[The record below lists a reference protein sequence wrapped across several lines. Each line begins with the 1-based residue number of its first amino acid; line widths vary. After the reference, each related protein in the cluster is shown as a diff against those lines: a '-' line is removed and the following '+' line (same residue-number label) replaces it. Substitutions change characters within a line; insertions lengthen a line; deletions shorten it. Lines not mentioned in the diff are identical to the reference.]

1 MMLAT
6 SLLPSGEPSGP
17 GEPKL
22 GIKVWGSEEEATDI
36 GEASRKP
43 LDEPSFAESSPTPG
57 SCTLKDANLRVTH
70 VPDRRGDGAP
80 KSWWSWAFSK
90 RFVRFRIKGAGL
102 TDCRAAQ
109 ASEPVPRNEEATAL
123 TGARGRRSEDGGPAS
138 AVAAAAPPR
147 CSRPST
153 EFGVR
158 AENGLRRCS
167 IGSSRAARWGV
178 RGPAAAA
185 VTAPFGC
192 GVLHAEDADVAVCRR
207 SCGDPAPAGTCR
219 DLISA

>member
-6 SLLPSGEPSGP
+6 SLLPSGETNGP

-36 GEASRKP
+36 GEASRTP
-43 LDEPSFAESSPTPG
+43 LDETSFPESSPTPG
-57 SCTLKDANLRVTH
+57 SCTLKDANLRVTP
-70 VPDRRGDGAP
+70 VPARTGDGAP

-102 TDCRAAQ
+102 TQ
-109 ASEPVPRNEEATAL
+109 ASEPVPRNEEATEL
-123 TGARGRRSEDGGPAS
+123 TGAKGRRSEDGGPAS
-138 AVAAAAPPR
+138 VVAAAAPPR
-147 CSRPST
+147 CGRPST

-167 IGSSRAARWGV
+167 IGNSRAARWGV

-185 VTAPFGC
+185 VTAPVGC
-192 GVLHAEDADVAVCRR
+192 GVLHTEDGDAAVCRR
-207 SCGDPAPAGTCR
+207 SRGDPAPAATCG
-219 DLISA
+219 D